1 VYHDDRSDVSFEYI
15 LWKIGRHRE
24 GAIHIR
30 LCEYLSVKDLKDT
43 ARFEVAAT
51 VSRRSR
57 LLPLEMLAI
66 HFSVFKYSITTDGKV
81 SIILIQRYKL
91 SIYVCIC
98 LYIRE
103 CVPLI
108 SIDSKNLKDDAEN
121 YDVQKIKRRC

>member
-1 VYHDDRSDVSFEYI
+1 MTTHTSHPNLFKKNSKVCITMIVLTSLLNNI

-66 HFSVFKYSITTDGKV
+66 YFSVFKYSITTDGKV
-81 SIILIQRYKL
+81 SIILIQRYKP
-91 SIYVCIC
+91 SILCVCIC

-108 SIDSKNLKDDAEN
+108 SIDRL
-121 YDVQKIKRRC
+121 